1 MARFLFHASVALCCL
16 PHLGC
21 SNNDS
26 TATAK
31 FVLHQTEQPDPV
43 LKPPTALEKTQ
54 RLERY
59 AQSARGYRVMHAA
72 LNTPDIRELECVKQ
86 AAKTDEPESWLAEQ
100 TTVEVVPA
108 KEMLILKVSGST
120 PEQALALCRAVTD
133 VFPQSVA
140 YDDRIA
146 LIKERERLHSD
157 YAEKATNLR
166 VKRDDLEELTGSFG
180 SEIAQD
186 ELEPERAQLSALK
199 RSVED
204 RGRRLERL
212 NAQLQQ
218 AATPLSVLVPPHV
231 PGFEPDD

>member
-1 MARFLFHASVALCCL
+1 MARFLFHASIALCFL
-16 PHLGC
+16 PQIGC
-21 SNNDS
+21 SNDSS
-26 TATAK
+26 TATAV
-31 FVLHQTEQPDPV
+31 FSLNSLDFLAPMIES
-43 LKPPTALEKTQ
+43 PTVEEKVQ
-54 RLERY
+54 QLERY
-59 AQSARGYRVMHAA
+59 ASLARGYRVMHAA
-72 LNTPDIRELECVKQ
+72 LNKPGIRELECVKQ

>member
-16 PHLGC
+16 PYLGC

-31 FVLHQTEQPDPV
+31 FVLHQMEQPDPV
-43 LKPPTALEKTQ
+43 IKPPTAVEKAQ
-54 RLERY
+54 RLERF

-72 LNTPDIRELECVKQ
+72 LNKPGIRELECVKQ
-86 AAKTDEPESWLAEQ
+86 AAETGELESWLAEK
-100 TTVEVVPA
+100 TTVEGVPA

-133 VFPQSVA
+133 VFPPSVA
-140 YDDRIA
+140 NDERIA
-146 LIKERERLHSD
+146 LLKERERLHVR
-157 YAEKATNLR
+157 YAEIAANLR
-166 VKRDDLEELTGSFG
+166 VKRDDLGELTGSFG
-180 SEIAQD
+180 SEIPQD
-186 ELEPERAQLSALK
+186 VLDSEHAQLSALT

-204 RGRRLERL
+204 RGRRLKRL

-218 AATPLSVLVPPHV
+218 AAMPLSVLVPPHV
-231 PGFEPDD
+231 PGVAPDD

>member
-1 MARFLFHASVALCCL
+1 MLRFLFPVSIALCCL

-31 FVLHQTEQPDPV
+31 FILNQTEHPAPGI
-43 LKPPTALEKTQ
+43 KPPTAVEKAQ
-54 RLERY
+54 QLERY

-72 LNTPDIRELECVKQ
+72 LNKPGIRELECVKQ
-86 AAKTDEPESWLAEQ
+86 AARTDELESWLAEQ

-120 PEQALALCRAVTD
+120 PDQALALCQAVTD

-140 YDDRIA
+140 IEERNA
-146 LIKERERLHSD
+146 LIKERHRLHSS
-157 YAEKATNLR
+157 YAERATKLR
-166 VKRDDLEELTGSFG
+166 VKRDNLGELTKSFG
-180 SEIAQD
+180 SEIPQD
-186 ELEPERAQLSALK
+186 ELDSEHAKLNALT

-204 RGRRLERL
+204 RGRRLEQL

-218 AATPLSVLVPPHV
+218 AASPLSLRVPPHV
-231 PGFEPDD
+231 QGFTPDD